1 MSGITDQGFDRP
13 SFAEIREALA
23 AEARNALGPVNT
35 GPESAIG
42 QQISIQAERE
52 ALIWEALEA
61 IYLSQYPA
69 SSAGR
74 SLDGAVQ
81 LTGITRLPATKTVV
95 EVTLA
100 GDPGTVIPADSQAS
114 TDDGDVFELTAE
126 VTLDA
131 NGDGTGNMQALEAG
145 EVLALA
151 GTLTNIETPVSGWDS
166 VTNPDDGD
174 TGRDEES
181 DSELRQRRQ
190 ESLQI
195 SGAGTVEAI
204 RSRLLQQ
211 VDGVSAATIIENP
224 GDTEDA
230 EGRPPHSFES
240 LVVGGTTA
248 DIADLIWQ
256 AKPAGIQTVGQ
267 ITETVTD
274 SQGETHDISFSRPI
288 DVYIWAKV
296 VVNVGDSDEFPDT
309 ASAKATIKEE
319 IVNYGQAQ
327 FEVGNAVIYQA
338 LYGPIYRNVPGIASV
353 TVEIAANQDANTQP
367 ANSEYDA
374 ANVAIQSNQISRWLE
389 DRIEVTVN
397 E

>member
-1 MSGITDQGFDRP
+1 MSGITSQGFDRP

-23 AEARNALGPVNT
+23 TEARNVLGPVNT

-61 IYLSQYPA
+61 IYLSQYPDSA
-69 SSAGR
+69 AGR

-100 GDPGTVIPADSQAS
+100 GDPDTVIPAGSQAS

-195 SGAGTVEAI
+195 TGAGTVEAI
-204 RSRLLQQ
+204 RARMLQQ
-211 VDGVSAATIIENP
+211 VDDVSAVTIIENRT
-224 GDTEDA
+224 DTTDA
-230 EGRPPHSFES
+230 EGRPPHSFET
-240 LVVGGTTA
+240 VVSGGI
-248 DIADLIWQ
+248 DDDVADLLWEV
-256 AKPAGIQTVGQ
+256 KPAGI
-267 ITETVTD
+267 ETHGDISVIVTD
-274 SQGETHDISFSRPI
+274 SQGEPQTIEFSRPV
-288 DVYIWAKV
+288 DVYIWADITV
-296 VVNVGDSDEFPDT
+296 DVADSDEFPDGAET
-309 ASAKATIKEE
+309 TIKEE
-319 IVNYGQAQ
+319 IVASAEARFG
-327 FEVGNAVIYQA
+327 VGDDVIYQA
-338 LYGPIYRNVPGIASV
+338 LFGPIYNNVPGIGDVTITVASSS
-353 TVEIAANQDANTQP
+353 DAGTQP
-367 ANSEYDA
+367 DPGDYASANIA
-374 ANVAIQSNQISRWLE
+374 LASNEISRWLE
-389 DRIEVTVN
+389 DRIAVTINV
-397 E
+397 

>member
-1 MSGITDQGFDRP
+1 MSGLTNQGFERP
-13 SFAEIREALA
+13 SFAEIRDALIQ
-23 AEARNALGPVNT
+23 EARNVLGPVNT

-42 QQISIQAERE
+42 QQINIQAERE
-52 ALIWEALEA
+52 GIIWEALEA
-61 IYLSQYPA
+61 VYLSQYPA
-69 SSAGR
+69 SAAGR

-100 GDPGTVIPADSQAS
+100 GDPDTVIPAGSQAS
-114 TDDGDVFELTAE
+114 TDDGDVFELTTDA
-126 VTLDA
+126 TLDA
-131 NGDGTGNMQALEAG
+131 NGDGSGTMQALEAG

-190 ESLQI
+190 ESLQV
-195 SGAGTVEAI
+195 SGSGTVEAI

-224 GDTEDA
+224 SDSVDA

-240 LVVGGTTA
+240 LVVGGTTT
-248 DIADLIWQ
+248 DIADLIWA
-256 AKPAGIQTVGQ
+256 AKPAGIQTIGE
-267 ITETVTD
+267 ITETITD

-288 DVYIWAKV
+288 DIYVWAEV
-296 VVNVGDSDEFPDT
+296 VVDVGDADEFPDT

-327 FEVGNAVIYQA
+327 FEVGDNVIYQA
-338 LYGPIYRNVPGIASV
+338 LYGPIYRNVPGISSVSVKIAS
-353 TVEIAANQDANTQP
+353 NQDASTQP
-367 ANSEYDA
+367 ASAEYSA
-374 ANVAIQSNQISRWLE
+374 ANVAIESNQISRWLE